1 MKIISLSENSRR
13 VARVDWNA
21 DFLYAVYPRYKK
33 MFDKNGLNKNY
44 DCHGPK
50 RKKKVFLYVVSI
62 GSLNEFVLWYSI
74 KFIFIK
80 RLRFVNLFR
89 IQEFRKKVN
98 LKLLITQITKSKNL
112 GRKLEKYSIESK
124 N

>member
-1 MKIISLSENSRR
+1 MVQKE
-13 VARVDWNA
+13 
-21 DFLYAVYPRYKK
+21 KK
-33 MFDKNGLNKNY
+33 SSIFIN
-44 DCHGPK
+44 
-50 RKKKVFLYVVSI
+50 VSI

>member
-21 DFLYAVYPRYKK
+21 DFLYAIYPRYKK
-33 MFDKNGLNKNY
+33 LFDKMGWIKITIVMVQ
-44 DCHGPK
+44 K
-50 RKKKVFLYVVSI
+50 EKKSSIFINVSI

>member
-1 MKIISLSENSRR
+1 MVQKE
-13 VARVDWNA
+13 
-21 DFLYAVYPRYKK
+21 KK
-33 MFDKNGLNKNY
+33 SSIFIN
-44 DCHGPK
+44 
-50 RKKKVFLYVVSI
+50 VSI

-112 GRKLEKYSIESK
+112 GRKLEKNSIESK

>member
-1 MKIISLSENSRR
+1 MVQKE
-13 VARVDWNA
+13 
-21 DFLYAVYPRYKK
+21 KK
-33 MFDKNGLNKNY
+33 SSIFIN
-44 DCHGPK
+44 
-50 RKKKVFLYVVSI
+50 VSI

-74 KFIFIK
+74 KFIFIT

-112 GRKLEKYSIESK
+112 GRKLEKNSIESK